1 MGWIIFAIVAV
12 FVLFVMLGFDGN
24 ARWRKRPRQVY
35 ALSGLIV
42 LAFGAISTIGPNTVG
57 IVYDPFNGGIQD
69 ATFEEGFQL
78 KSIFSEVYKISTTN
92 KTALISVAGQTKDSI
107 YATFSIT
114 LIYKIAAVDAGI
126 HYRAVGIEGV
136 TADKMNSIVKTAL
149 QATTTNYDVYSILGE
164 SLEAVRLD
172 FVDRLA
178 EMLFEQYHVTLIS
191 ASFDD
196 IDAGDQIEQAIQNKA
211 QALQEV
217 EIAEVEQQQAII
229 EAATAL
235 IRANNAAEV
244 QLITAAAQAEAQI
257 ILNSVTVNAIKEMYL
272 TQFAEGEDTTTPEAY
287 NYLTMQEI
295 SAIILKQLYY
305 DTWDGVLPTVIADGS
320 SLIINP

>member
-1 MGWIIFAIVAV
+1 MGWIVFSIVVIVA
-12 FVLFVMLGFDGN
+12 LFVMLGFDGR
-24 ARWRKRPRQVY
+24 ARWAYRPRQVI
-35 ALSGLIV
+35 ALSGLAV
-42 LAFGAISTIGPNTVG
+42 LAFGVVSSIGPNTVG

-69 ATFEEGFQL
+69 ETFEEGFQI
-78 KSIFSEVYKISTTN
+78 KSLFSEVYKISTTN

-114 LIYKIAAVDAGI
+114 LIYRIAAVDAGI
-126 HYRAVGIEGV
+126 HYRTVGIEGV

-164 SLEAVRLD
+164 ELEAVRID
-172 FVDRLA
+172 FVERLS
-178 EMLFEQYHVTLIS
+178 EMLYDQYHVTLIS

-217 EIAEVEQQQAII
+217 EIAQVEQQQAII

-257 ILNSVTVNAIKEMYL
+257 ILNSVTVNAIQEMYL
-272 TQFAEGEDTTTPEAY
+272 AQFAEGEDTTTPDAY
-287 NYLTMQEI
+287 NYLTMEEI
-295 SAIILKQLYY
+295 SQIILKQLYY